1 MARLVMKVMKQND
14 RAFMKVILVF
24 IPVYVVPI
32 RIMHHYQQHA
42 NFQDLIFQCLTKGT
56 FGLEILGV
64 SFVSTC
70 VQLANVVCFII
81 PAVAN
86 S

>member
-1 MARLVMKVMKQND
+1 MARLAMKVMKQND
-14 RAFMKVILVF
+14 RAFMEV
-24 IPVYVVPI
+24 PVYIIPI
-32 RIMHHYQQHA
+32 RLLHHYQYHA

-56 FGLEILGV
+56 YGLEILVV

-70 VQLANVVCFII
+70 TRLANVVCFII
-81 PAVAN
+81 AAVAN

>member
-1 MARLVMKVMKQND
+1 MKVMKQND
-14 RAFMKVILVF
+14 RAFMEVILVF
-24 IPVYVVPI
+24 IPAYIILI
-32 RIMHHYQQHA
+32 RIMHHYQEHA

-56 FGLEILGV
+56 SRLEILGV

-70 VQLANVVCFII
+70 VRLANVVCFIT
-81 PAVAN
+81 PSVTN